1 MCVGPRTW
9 LDHPPSFEP
18 NIAEGYKE
26 AIKLL
31 QEDLEDIRARLKVVE
46 DSQKNSQSDYKVMI
60 DLNNWG

>member
-1 MCVGPRTW
+1 MCVGPRPR

-31 QEDLEDIRARLKVVE
+31 QEDLEDIRARLEVVE
-46 DSQKNSQSDYKVMI
+46 DTQRNSQSDYKVII
-60 DLNNWG
+60 DLNNRS